1 MKTKLSVFTALLLAL
16 TLVCACALA
25 ATANA
30 TIVAPDTVKITA
42 PFAGT
47 LKPFDL
53 TATQEV
59 AAGEA
64 LFEIDTVPVYAA
76 QDGTVAAVF
85 AGVGDDASGVQ
96 SRYGAMAVIEPTL
109 ALYIDADTA
118 QAYDDD
124 DNRYLHAGETLYLK
138 CGNEKGTGRVTAVSS
153 KEYIVEILT
162 GNFDVDDTVRC
173 FRGSSMNNDEETGRG
188 RVTRYAD
195 VTVAAEGR
203 IAAVHVKAGDS
214 VKTGDLLFEVIDA
227 LSARD
232 ASLTLTAPCSGAVTL
247 LGTTSGAQVYRGQLL
262 CEIADLSALE
272 LSAQVDELDLT
283 SVKVGDVLTYTLD
296 AYDGETFSGTVTEI
310 RPVGTTRQNATYFD
324 VRITLPTGRTLLPG
338 MNATVTLNK

>member
-1 MKTKLSVFTALLLAL
+1 MKLKALSILLAL
-16 TLVCACALA
+16 SLLLVPAALA
-25 ATANA
+25 QETTANA
-30 TIVAPDTVKITA
+30 TIVAPVTQKITA
-42 PFAGT
+42 PMSGT
-47 LKPFDL
+47 LLPFDL
-53 TATQEV
+53 TQGDSV
-59 AAGEA
+59 SAGDA
-64 LFEIDTVPVYAA
+64 LFTFDTVPVYAA

-85 AGVGDDASGVQ
+85 ASAGDDASGLM
-96 SRYGAMAVIEPTL
+96 SRYGALAVIEPVNP
-109 ALYIDADTA
+109 LYIAASTA

-138 CGNEKGTGRVTAVSS
+138 CGSEKGTGRVTAVSG
-153 KEYIVEILT
+153 KDYVVEILT

-232 ASLTLTAPCSGAVTL
+232 TSLTLTAPCSGAVTL